1 VAVRDHLRA
10 APRLPLTWFALALG
24 AALLQAGQI
33 AFVKGQA
40 RGIPPLIMVFWTQAV
55 GVAAWAAGIGLTGG
69 RIDVPTDMWGWIA
82 LAALCAGGYSYL
94 LTRASGRGDISI
106 VGPVLALAPVF
117 SILPDWWLTDTLP
130 RGLGWLGVGLA
141 VVGTAGLSR
150 TPARRM
156 DLRGLFSRGDALDA
170 LGSAF
175 FLGVLAAVDRH
186 NVLAMHVPSYLV
198 AAYAVL
204 AVPLLALVLAR
215 TPHALVAS
223 LRRGQLARVL
233 GHAVIVL
240 TGTAFQVFALAL
252 APAAYVSSIRRSS
265 AVFTVLVGSAIFKEE
280 GLAGRLGAALL
291 TVLGAVCLVLGR

>member
-1 VAVRDHLRA
+1 MAVRDHLRA
-10 APRLPLTWFALALG
+10 APRLPLTWFALALA

-40 RGIPPLIMVFWTQAV
+40 RGIPPLVMVLWTQLV
-55 GVAAWAAGIGLTGG
+55 GVAGWAAGIWLMGAG
-69 RIDVPTDMWGWIA
+69 IHVPSDMWGWIA

-117 SILPDWWLTDTLP
+117 SILPDWWLTGTLP

-150 TPARRM
+150 TPAQRM
-156 DLRGLFSRGDALDA
+156 DLLGLFARKDALDA

-175 FLGVLAAVDRH
+175 FLGVLAAVDRR
-186 NVLAMHVPSYLV
+186 NVLAMHVPSYFV

-215 TPHALVAS
+215 
-223 LRRGQLARVL
+223 
-233 GHAVIVL
+233 
-240 TGTAFQVFALAL
+240 
-252 APAAYVSSIRRSS
+252 APARSPPPCAPPSSPASS
-265 AVFTVLVGSAIFKEE
+265 ATP
-280 GLAGRLGAALL
+280 
-291 TVLGAVCLVLGR
+291 